1 MYDFKRLLKKFFIQF
16 QTVCHNEILLRSLMG
31 NDSILTCMTHIIIDG
46 VDDNDR
52 FCDLLL
58 LVCIITYYHGRMKDF

>member
-1 MYDFKRLLKKFFIQF
+1 
-16 QTVCHNEILLRSLMG
+16 MG

-46 VDDNDR
+46 VDENDR

-58 LVCIITYYHGRMKDF
+58 LVCIFSDLISQKKTWIFSNIFLLFLGSP